1 MAKMKQQKDDWRVGG
16 VRGRGERGEEG
27 KDGKGERRQEVVFRV
42 QENEKSMEDKW
53 MKTMTQQ
60 SAKEEST
67 QVMGGTNIGRL
78 HVRVWD
84 LASAAL
90 GLQRG
95 S

>member
-1 MAKMKQQKDDWRVGG
+1 MTGG
-16 VRGRGERGEEG
+16 WEAFEIEGIRGKKG
-27 KDGKGERRQEVVFRV
+27 KTVKGEQKQEVVFRV
-42 QENEKSMEDKW
+42 QENEKSVADKW

-67 QVMGGTNIGRL
+67 QVMGGRNIGRL

>member
-16 VRGRGERGEEG
+16 VRGRGEKTVKESRGRKLCLG
-27 KDGKGERRQEVVFRV
+27 V
-42 QENEKSMEDKW
+42 QENEKSVEDKW

-67 QVMGGTNIGRL
+67 QVMGGRNIGRL

-84 LASAAL
+84 PASAAL